1 MNAMRTNLLHPKA
14 AQLLKDLEELNLI
27 SIEDKS
33 DIGFADVLKK
43 LRAKSKSAPSLEEIT
58 KEVERVRSKRYAKPQ

>member
-1 MNAMRTNLLHPKA
+1 MNTMRINLLHPKA
-14 AQLLKDLEELNLI
+14 AKLLKDLEELNLI

-43 LRAKSKSAPSLEEIT
+43 LRAKSKSAPHL
-58 KEVERVRSKRYAKPQ
+58 KR